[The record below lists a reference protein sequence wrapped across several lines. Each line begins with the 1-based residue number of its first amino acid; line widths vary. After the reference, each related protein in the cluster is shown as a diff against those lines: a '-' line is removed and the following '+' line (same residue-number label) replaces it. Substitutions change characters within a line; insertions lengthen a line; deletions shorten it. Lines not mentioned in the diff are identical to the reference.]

1 MLITRLQV
9 PRVVKL
15 KLGSSDIETVDRIKY
30 LGVIIDTSYRCSAH
44 IETVCNRADKLIGA
58 LRGILP
64 NINGSPSL
72 ARRLYYNVW
81 ESIVTYRAPVWARA
95 ANTDK
100 DRKKL
105 KRAQRTAL
113 CITTTAYR
121 IVSHAALCV
130 LTGNLPIYIKIKM
143 LGETYERT
151 KIHKTRIGADDGSEL
166 KEELEAIRKKAQ
178 EEWQKEWNNYKKENV
193 TRKLI
198 LNALLFTKKK
208 MDIDHHTMQLL
219 TGHGIFGVYRK
230 RIGKNSDS
238 NCVDCGDPNDDAE
251 HALFA
256 CPKWTDRRIELEYAL
271 GEKIDVDNLIAT
283 VTAKNESC
291 DKFRQFCKTVMSHRR
306 VTEKALEEARRRTRA
321 TTTTRS
327 SEGRDT
333 RQQRTTEGDQPSIL
347 NWL

>member
-1 MLITRLQV
+1 ML
-9 PRVVKL
+9 RVVKL

-30 LGVIIDTSYRCSAH
+30 LGVIIDTSRRFSAH
-44 IETVCNRADKLIGA
+44 IETVCNRADKLIRA

-64 NINGSPSL
+64 NINGPPNL
-72 ARRLYYNVW
+72 TRRLYYNVW
-81 ESIVTYRAPVWARA
+81 ESIVTYGAPVWARA
-95 ANTDK
+95 SNTDK
-100 DRKKL
+100 NRKKL

-121 IVSHAALCV
+121 TVSHATLCV

-143 LGETYERT
+143 LGETYERN
-151 KIHKTRIGADDGSEL
+151 KIHMTRIGADDGSEL
-166 KEELEAIRKKAQ
+166 KEELEAISKKAQ
-178 EEWQKEWNNYKKENV
+178 EEWQKEWNNDKKENV

-198 LNALLFTKKK
+198 PNALLFTKKK

-219 TGHGIFGVYRK
+219 TRYGIFDVYRK

-238 NCVDCGDPNDDAE
+238 NCLDCGDPNDDAE
-251 HALFA
+251 HAFFA
-256 CPKWTDRRIELEYAL
+256 CPKWTDRRIELENAL
-271 GEKIDVDNLIAT
+271 DEKIDVDNLIAT
-283 VTAKNESC
+283 VTAKNESW
-291 DKFRQFCKTVMSHRR
+291 DKFRQFCKTAMSHRR

-333 RQQRTTEGDQPSIL
+333 RQQRTTEGDQPSFL
-347 NWL
+347 NWLRR